1 VDAVFQTDRLT
12 FRLPE
17 RGEATEIAAFYATN
31 WDHLQPW
38 SPTLHPVLA
47 REAFWRD
54 EVDRRRLEFEAGRDA
69 RGFLWTRAEEPQLVG
84 NLSLTNIS
92 RGAFHACTLGYA
104 LAAIAQRRGY
114 MQEAVR
120 GSVTYA
126 FGTLRLHRVMAG
138 YVPRNRR
145 SAAVL
150 RRAGFT
156 VEGYARDY
164 LLINGHWEDHIL
176 TAITNPDWDE

>member
-1 VDAVFQTDRLT
+1 
-12 FRLPE
+12 
-17 RGEATEIAAFYATN
+17 
-31 WDHLQPW
+31 
-38 SPTLHPVLA
+38 
-47 REAFWRD
+47 
-54 EVDRRRLEFEAGRDA
+54 
-69 RGFLWTRAEEPQLVG
+69 
-84 NLSLTNIS
+84 
-92 RGAFHACTLGYA
+92 
-104 LAAIAQRRGY
+104 
-114 MQEAVR
+114 
-120 GSVTYA
+120 
-126 FGTLRLHRVMAG
+126 VMAG

>member
-1 VDAVFQTDRLT
+1 VNAVFETERLS
-12 FRLPE
+12 FCLPG
-17 RGEATEIAAFYATN
+17 RGHAHEIAAFYATN

-38 SPTLHPVLA
+38 SPTLHPGLTS
-47 REAFWRD
+47 ESFWRG
-54 EVDRRRLEFEAGRDA
+54 ELERRRVDFEAVRDV
-69 RGFLWTRAEEPQLVG
+69 RGFLWTRARDSRLVG
-84 NLSLTNIS
+84 SLSLTNIS

-104 LAAIAQRRGY
+104 LAASAQGHGY

-120 GSVTYA
+120 GSVAYA
-126 FGTLRLHRVMAG
+126 FGTLGIHRVMAG

-150 RRAGFT
+150 CRAGFT

-164 LLINGHWEDHIL
+164 LLINGHWEDHVL
-176 TAITNPDWDE
+176 TAVTNRNWKR